1 MSPHFAFFRTAGT
14 LRAAAYATA
23 PLDDDVLGMCEAVV
37 GDCESMVMGVPI
49 VPLDTTRTEWS
60 SYPIGV
66 DGDTLDAGD
75 VDVDIED
82 SGVSGV
88 PGV

>member
-1 MSPHFAFFRTAGT
+1 MQGLAHVNTSAHFDNEVHG
-14 LRAAAYATA
+14 
-23 PLDDDVLGMCEAVV
+23 VCEAVV
-37 GDCESMVMGVPI
+37 RDCESMVMGVPI

-60 SYPIGV
+60 SYQIGV